1 MDQGRHK
8 MDQNK
13 QKFEILGELTAV
25 VAHELKNPLGTIRN
39 SLFLLQNR
47 LNEEYVIDEN
57 VDHILHR
64 IFRNIDRCNDI
75 VNDLLDFTR
84 HSKMVKR
91 RVNVRQLVDK
101 VLEDLVRPS
110 SIQINNDISPNLHLM
125 IDPDRMHRVF
135 LNILK
140 NSIEAMMDQEY
151 GKGAGYIN
159 ITSSITDHHTVVS
172 FYDNGPGIEAATC
185 EKLFEPLVSTKSFG
199 IGLGLSI
206 VQDIMKKHNG
216 HATMTGEI
224 DKFAQVD
231 LKFNKKI

>member
-1 MDQGRHK
+1 MEPDNDQPITK
-8 MDQNK
+8 S

-39 SLFLLQNR
+39 SLFLMQNR
-47 LNEEYVIDEN
+47 LNEEYVVDENIDE
-57 VDHILHR
+57 LLLR
-64 IFRNIDRCNDI
+64 IFRNIDRCNNI

-84 HSKMVKR
+84 HTKLAKR
-91 RVNVRQLVDK
+91 RVNVKQLVDK

-110 SIQINNDISPNLHLM
+110 SIQINNDISQNLHLHL
-125 IDPDRMHRVF
+125 DPDRMHRVF

-140 NSIEAMMDQEY
+140 NSIEAMMDSEV
-151 GKGAGYIN
+151 GKGAGYIT
-159 ITSSITDHHTVVS
+159 ISSSMTDDHHIVS
-172 FYDNGPGIEAATC
+172 FYDNGPGVDKAMC

-206 VQDIMKKHNG
+206 VQDIMKKHSG
-216 HATMTGEI
+216 CAYMQGEL
-224 DKFAQVD
+224 DKFTQVD

>member
-1 MDQGRHK
+1 MDKDHQ
-8 MDQNK
+8 K

-39 SLFLLQNR
+39 SLFLMQNR
-47 LNEEYVIDEN
+47 LNEEYVVDEN
-57 VDHILHR
+57 IDQIMGR
-64 IFRNIDRCNDI
+64 IFRNIDRCNNI

-84 HSKMVKR
+84 HTKLDKR
-91 RVNVRQLVDK
+91 RVNIYELVNK

-110 SIQINNDISPNLHLM
+110 SIQINNNISESLHLHV
-125 IDPDRMHRVF
+125 DSDRTHRVF

-140 NSIEAMMDQEY
+140 NSIEAIMDTDV

-159 ITSSITDHHTVVS
+159 ITSAINDKYHTIT
-172 FYDNGPGIEAATC
+172 FYDNGPGLDGNQS

-206 VQDIMKKHNG
+206 VQDIMKKHG
-216 HATMTGEI
+216 GFAEMCGEL
-224 DKFAQVD
+224 DKYAQVD
-231 LKFNKKI
+231 LHFSKKL